1 MGPDENCMVVGKDL
15 KKYIERSSSFNS
27 TIYCVWPSKSD
38 SAPVR
43 GDGYEPGLRSS
54 DPEPTQRR
62 RTACGQDLVVVV
74 GVEGGGEKF
83 SDGEILKTTTVGP
96 LQYDD
101 YYTVLSRAPVRSNMD
116 EQFSI
121 TSPKTPTESID
132 DLTSTNGQARTNERA
147 NIRPL
152 LTPRAIAR
160 GACGHSP
167 ASITEYYL
175 AAWITTHGFPYLLST
190 EW

>member
-74 GVEGGGEKF
+74 GVKGGGEKF
-83 SDGEILKTTTVGP
+83 SDGEILKTTTIGP
-96 LQYDD
+96 LQYNN
-101 YYTVLSRAPVRSNMD
+101 YYTVLLSRAPV
-116 EQFSI
+116 
-121 TSPKTPTESID
+121 
-132 DLTSTNGQARTNERA
+132 
-147 NIRPL
+147 
-152 LTPRAIAR
+152 
-160 GACGHSP
+160 
-167 ASITEYYL
+167 
-175 AAWITTHGFPYLLST
+175 
-190 EW
+190 